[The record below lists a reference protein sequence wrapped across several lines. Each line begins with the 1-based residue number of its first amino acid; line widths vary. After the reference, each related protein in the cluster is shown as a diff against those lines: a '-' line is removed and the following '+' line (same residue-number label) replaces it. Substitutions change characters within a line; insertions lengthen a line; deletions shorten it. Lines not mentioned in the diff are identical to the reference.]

1 MNKDVVYWVSSWF
14 DRFAGNNSLTVCKM
28 KEKVQILHEAR
39 SKVNWLRREFQN
51 CAQGTNV

>member
-1 MNKDVVYWVSSWF
+1 MNKDVVYWVSGWF
-14 DRFAGNNSLTVCKM
+14 DRFAGNNTLTVCKM